1 MHVPA
6 RATDPVT
13 LATTAKDSV
22 DSDQAAREV
31 RGALEQVRG
40 HIDVFVTLTVRT
52 YGDVDLVRI
61 ACTVSDL

>member
-1 MHVPA
+1 M
-6 RATDPVT
+6 T
-13 LATTAKDSV
+13 LATTAEDSV
-22 DSDQAAREV
+22 GSDQAAREV

-52 YGDVDLVRI
+52 NGDVDLVRI